1 MVKKLGLCLFGSVVV
16 CLDVCVVVY
25 LFRQVGV
32 GLFVCL
38 NGWVSFFF
46 VWIGGYLFGWVDV
59 SLFVCL
65 DG

>member
-1 MVKKLGLCLFGSVVV
+1 MVKKLGLFLFGSVVV

-38 NGWVSFFF
+38 FEWMGEFLFCLDWWVF
-46 VWIGGYLFGWVDV
+46 VWMGG
-59 SLFVCL
+59 C
-65 DG
+65 